1 MSKIVFFFAA
11 IVIIRYQCFDSIMC
25 LLFVYLND
33 EESSDG
39 YRLILV
45 NNRDEE
51 WDRPT
56 KQLQFWTDHTD
67 CISGMYDFTM
77 SMTHVLT
84 KYMFIFL

>member
-1 MSKIVFFFAA
+1 
-11 IVIIRYQCFDSIMC
+11 MC

-33 EESSDG
+33 EESSGG
-39 YRLILV
+39 YRLILA

-67 CISGMYDFTM
+67 CISGRYDFTM
-77 SMTHVLT
+77 KYVLT